1 MLHISQRQRI
11 YAFFVQLFNY
21 PDAELL
27 AVLQGETPK
36 EIGQLLAAAPPAL
49 ESLTVAGLQE
59 TFTGLFISRLGGV
72 PAPPYGS
79 VYLDEGTL
87 MGASTLRVAA
97 AYRES
102 GLVIDGSSEPPD
114 FLATELEYLYFL
126 VGREEEG
133 FKSRDVAAARQATG
147 RQLTFLNDL
156 LLPWLAIFVERL
168 DKGDTDPLYLWG
180 AQRLL
185 AFCRDE
191 QAWLARLN

>member
-1 MLHISQRQRI
+1 MLHISQRQRV

-27 AVLQGETPK
+27 QTLQSDDPS

-49 ESLTVAGLQE
+49 TGLTLEKLQE

-87 MGASTLRVAA
+87 MGASTLRVAE
-97 AYRES
+97 AYREA
-102 GLVIDGSSEPPD
+102 GLVIDGSTEPAD

-147 RQLTFLNDL
+147 RQLTFLNEL
-156 LLPWLAIFVERL
+156 LLPWLTIFVERL
-168 DKGDTDPLYLWG
+168 EKAEVDPFYLWG

-185 AFCRDE
+185 AFVRDE
-191 QAWLARLN
+191 QTWLARLN